1 MVRRSN
7 ESPINF
13 SVKVAISSQLRPT
26 LTLHPR
32 QPSQYEWVVSDEP
45 THPPT
50 LVPIP
55 PPDEPGVLNADVD
68 PLNHAVMIDFDPRVL
83 SDDDARRVAAK
94 LAPLGHQHYCKAILR
109 LDGRA
114 SGAAEQRLER
124 KAQKIEG
131 IRRARATF
139 MGGVMTVTFDDAKLS
154 EAEVI
159 EQVRETGAPVE
170 PYVIESEQPPA
181 NLREYL
187 ALWLSGDRLEALFT
201 AFTFIFMI
209 AGWAASLANVPWY
222 SAFYVL
228 AYVTGGY
235 FGVCAG
241 LQSLRQWT
249 IDVDLLMVLAALGAA
264 VVNAPF
270 EGAMLLF
277 LFSFSNVLQGV
288 AIDRTRKAIKSLM
301 KLRPEKALARR
312 GGATLLLPVE
322 DLVIGDVLLV
332 RPGESIALDSVIIEG
347 STSVDQSSL
356 TGESMPVSKH
366 AGDPVFAGTINQ
378 TGGLEV
384 RVTRLAKD
392 STIEKLVR
400 MVEEAQSEK
409 ADTQRFLDRAEQYY
423 AVGVIAFTLC
433 LIFIPIFALHAAFHA
448 AFYRAMT
455 VMVVASPCAL
465 IISTPA
471 SILSAIGG
479 AARRGVLFKGGVHL
493 ERAAAVKVVAFDKT
507 GTLTQ
512 GKPRVTDVVVD
523 DRVFDF
529 RSTPGAPALSLL
541 ALAGAVE
548 AKSEHPLAQAIVAEC
563 VSRSVATSGCA
574 AFQSISGKGASGI
587 VDGRRIAIG
596 SVRYFTARDIA
607 LPPMLATRIA
617 TLQDE
622 GKTCVVV
629 GEIDETA
636 ATGRLL
642 GAIAIADVLR
652 SDAASVVRQLKANGI
667 ERVVM
672 LTGDNSRVAQAIARQ
687 AGVDEFHADL
697 LPEDKVR
704 VVKDLK
710 SIGPVA
716 MVGDGVNDAP
726 ALATSNVGIA
736 MGAAGTDVA
745 METADVVLMSDN
757 LGNIVFALALS
768 RHARR
773 VVYQNLTFAMAVIV
787 VLVVSALGFHL
798 LLPFGVVGHEG
809 STVLVCLNGLRL
821 LNFRPRPAAT

>member
-1 MVRRSN
+1 
-7 ESPINF
+7 
-13 SVKVAISSQLRPT
+13 
-26 LTLHPR
+26 
-32 QPSQYEWVVSDEP
+32 VSDSSKPEV
-45 THPPT
+45 
-50 LVPIP
+50 VPIS
-55 PPDEPGVLNADVD
+55 PPDEPGVLNAGVD
-68 PLNHAVMIDFDPRVL
+68 PLNHAVMIDFDPRMI
-83 SDDDARRVAAK
+83 SDEGVRRVAEK

-114 SGAAEQRLER
+114 SGAAEQKLER

-139 MGGVMTVTFDDAKLS
+139 LGGVMTVTFDDAQLS
-154 EAEVI
+154 EAQVI
-159 EQVRETGAPVE
+159 ERVRETGAPVKPYTVE
-170 PYVIESEQPPA
+170 PEHAPA
-181 NLREYL
+181 SAREWI
-187 ALWLSGDRLEALFT
+187 AQWTTGDRLEALFT
-201 AFTFIFMI
+201 ALTFIFMI
-209 AGWAASLANVPWY
+209 TGWAASRFGLGWY
-222 SAFYVL
+222 DVFYVG
-228 AYVTGGY
+228 AYLTGGY
-235 FGVCAG
+235 FGVRAG
-241 LQSLRQWT
+241 LESLRQWT
-249 IDVDLLMVLAALGAA
+249 IDVDLLMVLAAIGAA

-277 LFSFSNVLQGV
+277 LFSLSNVLQAY

-312 GGATLLLPVE
+312 DGGTVLLPVE
-322 DLVIGDVLLV
+322 DLVVGDILVV

-347 STSVDQSSL
+347 RSAIDQSSL
-356 TGESMPVSKH
+356 TGESIPVSKE

-384 RVTRLAKD
+384 RVTKLAKD

-400 MVEEAQSEK
+400 MVEEAQTEK

-423 AVGVIAFTLC
+423 AVGVILFTLG
-433 LIFIPIFALHAAFHA
+433 LIIVPILILHAPFHA

-493 ERAAAVKVVAFDKT
+493 ERAASVKVVAFDKT
-507 GTLTQ
+507 GTLTE
-512 GKPRVTDVVVD
+512 GKPRVTDVIIGDRVVD
-523 DRVFDF
+523 F
-529 RSTPGAPALSLL
+529 RRMHDADARTLLSLT
-541 ALAGAVE
+541 GSVE
-548 AKSEHPLAQAIVAEC
+548 AKSEHPLAQAIVIEC
-563 VSRSVATSGCA
+563 KQQALAIEECA

-587 VDGRRIAIG
+587 VTGRQIAVG
-596 SVRYFTARDIA
+596 STRYFAGLGLDLPDPLAAQIA
-607 LPPMLATRIA
+607 S
-617 TLQDE
+617 LQDE
-622 GKTCVVV
+622 GKTCVIV
-629 GEIDETA
+629 GEIDETSGKA
-636 ATGRLL
+636 EFL

-652 SDAASVVRQLKANGI
+652 SDAASLVRQLKAGGI
-667 ERVVM
+667 DRVVM

-704 VVKDLK
+704 VVKELK
-710 SIGPVA
+710 AIGPVA

-726 ALATSNVGIA
+726 ALATATVGIA

-757 LGNIVFALALS
+757 LQNIAFALSLS

-787 VLVVSALGFHL
+787 VLIISALGFHL
-798 LLPFGVVGHEG
+798 PLPVGVVGHEG

-821 LNFRPRPAAT
+821 LSFKMQKG